1 MEATR
6 STVPTSVFIENVR
19 TEAAGRGVSLAGRER
34 IIQDMT
40 KVRLLEADPDL
51 ARYLPAD
58 SARALAGLLL
68 ADVMELPRGE
78 WHPSLTEPQ
87 RGHLGYLLLDG
98 VLVRQITVEG
108 ARSAE
113 LLGRG
118 DLLRPWLEDPVSF
131 ADPEWRVMEPARLAI
146 LDRRVGVKLCG
157 RPELSAALIE
167 KAMRRTRSLAVSAA
181 TENIRGLETRLLVL
195 FWHLAERFGH
205 RRGGEVVV
213 PLDLTHETLSLL
225 AGARRPSVTTALGA
239 LASQGTL
246 TKNGTGGWVL
256 HGPPPGLIEAA

>member
-1 MEATR
+1 MEAIR
-6 STVPTSVFIENVR
+6 STVPRSVLVEHVR
-19 TEAAGRGVSLAGRER
+19 TEAAGHGVSLAGRER
-34 IIQDMT
+34 IIQDMI

-58 SARALAGLLL
+58 SVRALAGTLL

-78 WHPSLTEPQ
+78 WQPTHSEPQ
-87 RGHLGYLLLDG
+87 HGHLGYLLLDG

-118 DLLRPWLEDPVSF
+118 DLVRPWLEDPVSF
-131 ADPEWRVMEPARLAI
+131 CDAQWRVMEPARLAI
-146 LDRRVGVKLCG
+146 LDRRIGVKLCA
-157 RPELSAALIE
+157 RPELSAALVD
-167 KAMRRTRSLAVSAA
+167 KAMRRTRSLAVTAA
-181 TENIRGLETRLLVL
+181 TENIRGLENRLLVL

-205 RRGGEVVV
+205 RRGGSVVV
-213 PLDLTHETLSLL
+213 PLHLTHETLSLL

-239 LASQGTL
+239 LANQGSL
-246 TKNGTGGWVL
+246 TRNGTNEWVL
-256 HGPPPGLIEAA
+256 NGPPPGLVEAA